1 MAKQETIFVVA
12 ADSYIWSDKFKT
24 LKAAQDYA
32 DGQSEGYDVMGI
44 VLGVDGYEY
53 CHGSFFCKKYAEDIL
68 KDLNDAETRKQ
79 EAAYEL
85 KG

>member
-1 MAKQETIFVVA
+1 
-12 ADSYIWSDKFKT
+12 
-24 LKAAQDYA
+24 
-32 DGQSEGYDVMGI
+32 MGI

-53 CHGSFFCKKYAEDIL
+53 CHGQFFCKKYAEDIL
-68 KDLNDAETRKQ
+68 SDLNDAETRKQ

>member
-32 DGQSEGYDVMGI
+32 DGQSEGYDVI
-44 VLGVDGYEY
+44 RIYE
-53 CHGSFFCKKYAEDIL
+53 CKKVAEAKVPSRL
-68 KDLNDAETRKQ
+68 EW
-79 EAAYEL
+79 E
-85 KG
+85 

>member
-1 MAKQETIFVVA
+1 MAKKLIRRDFYIQET
-12 ADSYIWSDKFKT
+12 
-24 LKAAQDYA
+24 
-32 DGQSEGYDVMGI
+32 SEGYDVMVV

-79 EAAYEL
+79 EAAYSRN
-85 KG
+85 G

>member
-1 MAKQETIFVVA
+1 MRLFPKGVYDMAKKLVRREFYIQET
-12 ADSYIWSDKFKT
+12 S
-24 LKAAQDYA
+24 Q
-32 DGQSEGYDVMGI
+32 GYDVMGV

-53 CHGSFFCKKYAEDIL
+53 CHGQFFCKKYAEDIL
-68 KDLNDAETRKQ
+68 SDLNDAETRKQ